1 MTLAQKK
8 AEPGLLKCVVWDLD
22 DTLWSGVLS
31 ESADVTLRPGVT
43 DLLNALDARGVLNS
57 IASRNNHDDALEKL
71 RAFGLD
77 TMFVAPQISW
87 SNKAASIQAIADTLS
102 LGLNSLAVID
112 NDPAERAEVALTHPD
127 VRIFDETQLEDVL
140 DHAPQAGSLTTE
152 SAQRRKMYIDEARR
166 VDAERDFDGSRTA
179 FLRSLNLKF
188 AISPARKEDL
198 ERAEELTRRT
208 NQLNATGTSYSME
221 ELENLMVSP
230 DHALIMAS
238 LEDSFGSYGKIGL
251 AIIEKGA
258 EVWTLKILLMSCR
271 VISRGAGTVM
281 LARIIARA
289 QSAGVRLKADF
300 IDTGR
305 NRPLFITYRLAGFR
319 EVARNG
325 DAVEFELQF
334 PDAIQIPDYVDIVE
348 TNMS

>member
-8 AEPGLLKCVVWDLD
+8 VEPCMLKCVVWDLD
-22 DTLWSGVLS
+22 DTLWSGVLM
-31 ESADVTLRPGVT
+31 ESADVTLRPGVV
-43 DLLNALDARGVLNS
+43 DLLNSLDARGVLNS
-57 IASRNNHDDALEKL
+57 IASRNNREDALEKL
-71 RAFGLD
+71 KAFGLD
-77 TMFVAPQISW
+77 TMFVASQISW
-87 SNKAASIQAIADTLS
+87 GNKATSIQTIADTLS
-102 LGLNSLAVID
+102 LGLNSFAFID

-127 VRIFDETQLEDVL
+127 VRIFDETQLQDVL
-140 DHAPQAGSLTTE
+140 DHAPQAGSLTRE
-152 SAQRRKMYIDEARR
+152 SAQRRKMYIDESKR
-166 VDAERDFDGSRTA
+166 VDAERDFDGSRAA
-179 FLRSLNLKF
+179 FLRSLDLKF
-188 AISPARKEDL
+188 TISPAKKEDL

-230 DHALIMAS
+230 DHDLTTAS

-271 VISRGAGTVM
+271 VISRGVGTVM

-305 NRPLFITYRLAGFR
+305 NRSLLITYRLAGFR

-325 DAVEFELQF
+325 DVVEFELQL
-334 PDAIQIPDYVDIVE
+334 PDAIQLPDYVDIIE